1 MSLWKLIN
9 GRWGAGAGE
18 VDEIKIDASTNS
30 LQTVSYAHHEIHS
43 GTHWTV
49 FIQDDSVAS
58 GSMLSFSFKTP
69 NSAVLSHLVVEVHS
83 SGESITA
90 LLEGAASTANGD
102 GEVAVPAYNRQR
114 DSGGASTLLEDTTTG
129 TFNTVGL
136 TAYPDT
142 VGAADHPTGTVIDCY
157 AVGSG
162 GKSGGQSRGAE
173 EFVLKRAIVY
183 GVRMTSKA
191 ATNSMILKLDWY
203 EHAANH

>member
-9 GRWGAGAGE
+9 GRWGTGAGE
-18 VDEIKIDASTNS
+18 VDEIRIDAGTNS
-30 LQTVSYAHHEIHS
+30 LHTMSYEHNRIHN

-49 FIQDDSVAS
+49 FIQNDSVAS
-58 GSMLSFSFKTP
+58 GAMLSFSFKTP
-69 NSAVLSHLVVEVHS
+69 SSAVLSHMVVEVHS

-90 LLEGAASTANGD
+90 LIEGATSTADGD
-102 GEVAVPAYNRQR
+102 GETAVPAYNRQR

-129 TFNTVGL
+129 SFNTVGL

-142 VGAADHPTGTVIDCY
+142 VNAADHPTGTTIDCY
-157 AVGSG
+157 AIGSG
-162 GKSGGQSRGAE
+162 GKVGGQSRGAE
-173 EFVLKRAIVY
+173 EFILARATVY

-203 EHAANH
+203 EHTRIH